1 MSNVSIEE
9 RWITVDGTN
18 TRYLEVGSGPP
29 VIMLHG
35 AQTYLSAD
43 IFTDA
48 MEPIADGGFRA
59 IAYDQPGYGLSD
71 NPSDYT
77 VSFRMAF
84 VTRLMDVLG
93 IESAA
98 LVGHAHAGGMVVR
111 LALREPDRV
120 AAVVV
125 VCNFTLVPPLPG
137 KQPAEGPPG
146 LSTPSPSS
154 PTLSDVRAELEN
166 DVYHKGL
173 ITPDVVKKKHRLSIG
188 KNATAAIERAK
199 AHEPFHDVAPLWERL
214 GEIRVPLLLLY
225 GNEDRESMSQRA
237 LLLKSQQPTLDIRLV
252 PNASHLLMWDAP
264 DVFTTSVLECL
275 AAPSQAIA
283 SASS

>member
-1 MSNVSIEE
+1 MTSVSIEE
-9 RWITVDGTN
+9 RWITVDGAN
-18 TRYLEVGSGPP
+18 IRYLEVGSGPP
-29 VIMLHG
+29 VIMIHG

-43 IFTDA
+43 IFTDV
-48 MEPIADGGFRA
+48 MGPIADGGFRV

-71 NPSDYT
+71 HPSDYT
-77 VSFRMAF
+77 VSYRMAF
-84 VTRLMDVLG
+84 ITRLMDVLG

-120 AAVVV
+120 AAVIV

-137 KQPAEGPPG
+137 EQPAEAPPG
-146 LSTPSPSS
+146 LNAPSPAS

-166 DVYHKGL
+166 DVYHKSL
-173 ITPDVVKKKHRLSIG
+173 ITPDVVEEKHRLSIG
-188 KNATAAIERAK
+188 KNAAAAIERAK
-199 AHEPFHDVAPLWERL
+199 ARAPFRDTTPLWERL
-214 GEIRVPLLLLY
+214 SEIRVPLLLLY
-225 GNEDRESMSQRA
+225 GNEDRESMCQRA
-237 LLLKSQQPTLDIRLV
+237 LLLKNQQPTLDIRLV

-275 AAPSQAIA
+275 SAPSRR
-283 SASS
+283 

>member
-1 MSNVSIEE
+1 MSIEE

-18 TRYLEVGSGPP
+18 IRYLEVGVGPP
-29 VIMLHG
+29 VIMIHG
-35 AQTYLSAD
+35 AQTYLSAE
-43 IFTDA
+43 IFTDV
-48 MEPIADGGFRA
+48 MGPIADGGFRV

-71 NPSDYT
+71 HPSDYT
-77 VSFRMAF
+77 VSYRMAF
-84 VTRLMDVLG
+84 ITRLMDVLG

-111 LALREPDRV
+111 LALREPDRA

-125 VCNFTLVPPLPG
+125 VCNFSLVPPLPD
-137 KQPAEGPPG
+137 KPAEDSQG
-146 LSTPSPSS
+146 LSVPSPSG
-154 PTLSDVRAELEN
+154 PTFDDVRAELEN
-166 DVYHKGL
+166 DVYHKSL
-173 ITPDVVKKKHRLSIG
+173 ITPDVVEKKHRLSIG
-188 KNATAAIERAK
+188 KNAAAAIERAK
-199 AHEPFHDVAPLWERL
+199 ARSPFHDATPLWERL

-237 LLLKSQQPTLDIRLV
+237 RLLKSQQPTLDIRLV

-275 AAPSQAIA
+275 ATPSQR
-283 SASS
+283 